1 MTALASD
8 EIVRY
13 LEGRGITKVFG
24 LCGHTNIAVLDDVLQ
39 PQIDFVNVR
48 HEQTASHAAD
58 AMPASS
64 AERR

>member
-24 LCGHTNIAVLDDVLQ
+24 LCGHTNIAVLD
-39 PQIDFVNVR
+39 
-48 HEQTASHAAD
+48 AMSAAAD
-58 AMPASS
+58 RLRQRAA
-64 AERR
+64 